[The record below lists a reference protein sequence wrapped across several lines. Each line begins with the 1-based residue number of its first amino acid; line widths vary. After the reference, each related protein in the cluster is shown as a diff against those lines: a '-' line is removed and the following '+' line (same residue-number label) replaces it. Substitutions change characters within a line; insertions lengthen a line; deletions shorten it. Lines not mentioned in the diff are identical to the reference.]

1 MFINNLIIGG
11 NKMSNLT
18 VKVVVVNLSNNEEHI
33 VADNINLNDAKRII
47 TAANKEIEL
56 TNNEDKVKVAARIG
70 NILNTIQIYK
80 DIFDKVLEVING
92 NKGKATIEEFDWDTY
107 DTNKEVKECIEEYK
121 KKRKGK
127 LIRDRY
133 LKK

>member
-1 MFINNLIIGG
+1 
-11 NKMSNLT
+11 MSNLT
-18 VKVVVVNLSNNEEHI
+18 VKVVVVDLSNNEEHI
-33 VADNINLNDAKRII
+33 VADNVNPNDAERII
-47 TAANKEIEL
+47 TATNKEIKL
-56 TNNEDKVKVAARIG
+56 TNNEDKVKVVARIG

-80 DIFDKVLEVING
+80 DIFDKVLEVINA
-92 NKGKATIEEFDWDTY
+92 NKGKATIKEFGLDAY
-107 DTNKEVKECIEEYK
+107 NTNKEVKECIEECK